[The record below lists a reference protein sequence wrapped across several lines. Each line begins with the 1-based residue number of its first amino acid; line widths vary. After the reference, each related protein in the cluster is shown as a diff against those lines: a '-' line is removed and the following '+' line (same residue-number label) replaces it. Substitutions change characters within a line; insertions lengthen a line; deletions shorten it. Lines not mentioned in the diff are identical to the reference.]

1 MFIVIEAV
9 INCQQLD
16 VCMRAC
22 EIELAVFDYGGVL
35 AEEGFMAGLN
45 AMADRAGLDRDF
57 VFQSAR
63 EVILSTGYLTG
74 QGSEEVFW
82 DQFKAATGIKG
93 SPNGLRQDILSRFQL
108 RPWMLELMQRLQTL
122 GVGRIILSDQV
133 NWLDE
138 LEARDNFFRHFDR
151 VFNSYHLGKSKNDAS
166 LFDELLDWTGV
177 QAHKTVFVDDH
188 LPHVERAISRGI
200 NGIYYIGR
208 EDFLRRFAGF
218 CPGIED

>member
-1 MFIVIEAV
+1 
-9 INCQQLD
+9 
-16 VCMRAC
+16 MRAC

-108 RPWMLELMQRLQTL
+108 RPWMLELMQKLQTL

-138 LEARDNFFRHFDR
+138 LEARDSFFRYFDQ

-166 LFDELLDWTGV
+166 LFDDLLKWTGV
-177 QAHKTVFVDDH
+177 QAHRAVFVDDH

-200 NGIYYIGR
+200 NGIYYTGR
-208 EDFLRRFAGF
+208 DDFLKRFAGF